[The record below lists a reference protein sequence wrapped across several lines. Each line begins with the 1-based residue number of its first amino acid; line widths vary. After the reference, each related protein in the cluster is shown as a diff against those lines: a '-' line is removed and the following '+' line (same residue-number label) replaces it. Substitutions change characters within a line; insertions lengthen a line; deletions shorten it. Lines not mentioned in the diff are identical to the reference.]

1 MDALRL
7 ILRAELRRRWRPMLG
22 LALLLGVTGGVVLA
36 AAAGAERTATAYPRL
51 LRWAA
56 ASQLDLV
63 SDQHSPAAFYHQLRA
78 LPQVAA
84 MSLASYYDAVLP
96 AHRGQAP
103 APVAAW
109 SSPDGSMGVTMDRVK
124 ILAGQRFSR
133 ADPRAAMIDSQL
145 AAREH
150 LRPGGILRLLVVP
163 HSATGSAEPQRAVPM
178 SFRVTAI
185 AVFDHQ
191 IVPVNQA
198 DAEPAALLSPAFT
211 RTTAARAASFGNQ
224 AAVRL
229 RPGAAR
235 PPFVRAATALARRY
249 PGTQGLY
256 VVDLTART
264 AAAQQ
269 AIRPQVVAL
278 AAFAALIALISLAV
292 LGQLLAR
299 QLVLDSADFP
309 VLRVLGTTRPGRMA
323 ISLARLACVSVA
335 GSILA
340 VAGAVAASPLM
351 PIGSAR
357 LAEPAPG
364 VDVNVAVLGAGA
376 CLIALLPLLLLAPA
390 AWRVAGQPAPGDQDT
405 RPPEKA
411 RTQRLARALPVTAG
425 IGVRMALDPGRGRT
439 AVPVRSA
446 LSGMIVAVAAVI
458 TAAVFGASFLHLI
471 ATPRMYGQNWQQ
483 ELDLGFGGIRPA
495 FAARLMAAQPGLAG
509 DAAGNYGQLNVA
521 GQVVPAIGIDQVRGR
536 GYLTLLAGRAPAAP
550 GEIALGQQTLRDI
563 HGRLGQRVR
572 VVINGRPRLMH
583 VVGVAVLAGFGQGTV
598 IATDLGS
605 GAVVRAPVLSVP
617 APQSGCPAGNTCYNF
632 MLARFRAGT
641 SAGAATARLN
651 ATIARLCPPEA
662 CAVTTDQR
670 PGEIRHYSSVR
681 DTPLLLGLVLAVLAV
696 GTLSHVLLTSVR
708 RRRRDL
714 AVLKALGLARA
725 QVLAVIAWQAAAV
738 AVTAVAIGV
747 PLGLL
752 AGRWAW
758 VVFADAAGVAPGAT
772 IPVPLVLLAVPATV
786 ALSVLIAAWPGRAAA
801 RVRPAVALRAE

>member
-7 ILRAELRRRWRPMLG
+7 ILRAELRRGWRPMLG
-22 LALLLGVTGGVVLA
+22 LALLLGVIGGVVLA

-51 LRWAA
+51 LRWAS

-78 LPQVAA
+78 LPQVAG

-96 AHRGQAP
+96 PRQGQAP
-103 APVAAW
+103 ASVAAW

-124 ILAGQRFSR
+124 ILAGRRFSR
-133 ADPRAAMIDSQL
+133 SDPRAAMIDSEL

-163 HSATGSAEPQRAVPM
+163 HSATGSAEPQRAAPM

-185 AVFDHQ
+185 VVFDHQ
-191 IVPVNQA
+191 IVPVSQA

-211 RTTAARAASFGNQ
+211 RTAAARAASFGNQ

-278 AAFAALIALISLAV
+278 AAFAALIALIALAV

-309 VLRVLGTTRPGRMA
+309 VLRALGTTRSGRMA

-351 PIGSAR
+351 PIGPAR

-364 VDVNVAVLGAGA
+364 VDVNLAVLGVGAG
-376 CLIALLPLLLLAPA
+376 LITLLPLLLLAPA

-405 RPPEKA
+405 RPEKA

-471 ATPRMYGQNWQQ
+471 TTPRLYGQNWQQ
-483 ELDLGFGGIRPA
+483 ELDLGFGGIPPA
-495 FAARLMAAQPGLAG
+495 LAARLMAAQPGLASY
-509 DAAGNYGQLNVA
+509 AAGNYGQLNVA

-563 HGRLGQRVR
+563 HGRVGQRVP
-572 VVINGRPRLMH
+572 VVIHGRPRLMR

-617 APQSGCPAGNTCYNF
+617 APNSGCPAGNTCYNF
-632 MLARFRAGT
+632 MLARYRAGT
-641 SAGAATARLN
+641 SAAAAAARLN

-662 CAVTTDQR
+662 CTVTTDQR

-708 RRRRDL
+708 RRCRDL

-725 QVLAVIAWQAAAV
+725 QVLAVVAWQAAAV
-738 AVTAVAIGV
+738 AMTAVAIGV

-772 IPVPLVLLAVPATV
+772 IPVPLVLLAVPATL
-786 ALSVLIAAWPGRAAA
+786 ALAVLIAAWPGRAAA
-801 RVRPAVALRAE
+801 RVRPAVTLRAE